1 MVRQRVL
8 ALFVGFLTYAPG
20 FAADA
25 IGAEAMIE
33 KVMPAI
39 VAIRA
44 DTPEGIAAGT
54 GFLVDSTGVVVTNL
68 HVIEGATRVAIKLH
82 SGEQYTQIRVASFD
96 QDRDLAILRL
106 PGFDLPTVSLGN
118 SDAVKV
124 GATVYAIGNPLGL
137 EESVT
142 KGIVSSIRVAKSGTK
157 IIQTDSAV
165 SPGNSGGPLIN
176 EQGHVVG
183 VVTFKISAGEN
194 LNFAVPINYARAMLS
209 FEQLISLD
217 ELAQKLGQTNVSLF
231 ADKDKEDNKSL
242 TGVWLSLTSN
252 TRRQLRQEGDYLYG
266 TFENKGASGVYDLQ
280 KQSDGVYRGVVRWRW
295 QSSYYSIWTDR
306 QINVDCENETEFEIT
321 FATHTRIEGRSMS
334 TPYPESK
341 KAQTKASKTC
351 GKSEEK
357 NKKWEDFVWVRAD

>member
-25 IGAEAMIE
+25 IDAEAMIE

-68 HVIEGATRVAIKLH
+68 HVIEGATRVTIKLH

-176 EQGHVVG
+176 ESGDVVG
-183 VVTFKISAGEN
+183 VVTFKISSGEN
-194 LNFAVPINYARAMLS
+194 LNFAVPINYARALLS
-209 FEQLISLD
+209 FEQPISLD
-217 ELAQKLGQTNVSLF
+217 ELAQELATTEVSLF
-231 ADKDKEDNKSL
+231 SNNESDALTGNWKSL
-242 TGVWLSLTSN
+242 TNLTLLLSA
-252 TRRQLRQEGDYLYG
+252 REEGEYLYVTGKSDDSIRSFDLKKQADG
-266 TFENKGASGVYDLQ
+266 TYKGLSRGQIKLWYTEGGQ
-280 KQSDGVYRGVVRWRW
+280 KIY
-295 QSSYYSIWTDR
+295 
-306 QINVDCENETEFEIT
+306 VDCYVEDEVEIPSAST
-321 FATHTRIEGRSMS
+321 SRIEGRTMFAPFPKSGR
-334 TPYPESK
+334 
-341 KAQTKASKTC
+341 AQVEYVKTC
-351 GKSEEK
+351 GESEAK
-357 NKKWEDFVWVRAD
+357 NKKWQDFVWVRAD